1 MNIRID
7 TIQTPRIPTPVIRRL
22 EPPVTRTI
30 LPVTRGLEVPV
41 VDVPDFELDY
51 PVIDLPLEPLDIN
64 VPVVPDSETPEN
76 PRNPADPTP
85 VVEVPPNII
94 EVAGVEVELPEPS
107 VLATAASLAVITTV
121 TTMAAGLALN
131 QIKGPIESLIKR
143 KFKIKIKLKKP
154 VIHYSLCPKDN
165 SVNIFEYTAEGTNFV
180 DHIEDVE
187 KYIRDV
193 IDMSPFY
200 EVENKIIIDDS
211 LKSKFTKE
219 GVKRFK
225 SHFTPSKLLA
235 KKLSAK
241 FSF

>member
-1 MNIRID
+1 MNIRIAP
-7 TIQTPRIPTPVIRRL
+7 IQTPRIPTPVIRRL

-64 VPVVPDSETPEN
+64 VPVVPDSETPGT
-76 PRNPADPTP
+76 PTDPTP

>member
-1 MNIRID
+1 
-7 TIQTPRIPTPVIRRL
+7 
-22 EPPVTRTI
+22 
-30 LPVTRGLEVPV
+30 
-41 VDVPDFELDY
+41 
-51 PVIDLPLEPLDIN
+51 
-64 VPVVPDSETPEN
+64 
-76 PRNPADPTP
+76 
-85 VVEVPPNII
+85 
-94 EVAGVEVELPEPS
+94 
-107 VLATAASLAVITTV
+107 
-121 TTMAAGLALN
+121 MAAGLALN

-187 KYIRDV
+187 KYLRDV

>member
-1 MNIRID
+1 MNIRIAP
-7 TIQTPRIPTPVIRRL
+7 IQTPRIPTPVIRRL

-76 PRNPADPTP
+76 PGNPADPTP

-187 KYIRDV
+187 KYLRDV